1 MPGAGSVFSTAKG
14 ILRNGVGDLVGL
26 CGWQA
31 ARVGRGCRLSLFIP
45 SDSALPHPFL
55 HPLYSWVGTGPTHLL
70 LPCPPTRAGCL
81 SLRGDGR
88 GGQASAPQVGLAPAQ
103 PPSSWEESGPLASA
117 GDRGGGGAGR
127 GQQPSVFSDPCS
139 ALRGWKVFE
148 DQALGRPQG
157 LCPGSFL
164 GSIMGPPEMPGACR
178 LWEQTDWG
186 AAVQDLPCSPSP
198 PAPGPLSLWVPPP
211 MRQRGTVFGTGCP
224 NSWTPAW

>member
-1 MPGAGSVFSTAKG
+1 MPSAGSVFSTAKG

-31 ARVGRGCRLSLFIP
+31 ARVGRGCRLSLFIS

-55 HPLYSWVGTGPTHLL
+55 QPPLLPGRHWAHPLAHA
-70 LPCPPTRAGCL
+70 LPPIRAGCL

-127 GQQPSVFSDPCS
+127 GQQPSVFSNPSS

-148 DQALGRPQG
+148 DQAWGRQQG
-157 LCPGSFL
+157 LCPDSFL
-164 GSIMGPPEMPGACR
+164 GSTMGPPEMPGTCR
-178 LWEQTDWG
+178 LCVQTD
-186 AAVQDLPCSPSP
+186 
-198 PAPGPLSLWVPPP
+198 
-211 MRQRGTVFGTGCP
+211 
-224 NSWTPAW
+224 